1 MARPSPMELIT
12 KFKDVLPNAFPNGL
26 KPAIEKASD
35 LVDDVA
41 EQVTLGNTKVT
52 KEEFEEA
59 KRVLKLT
66 AVANIAQRKHAMDEL
81 MDEEEF
87 IRTSE
92 AEVKEAEEQVDS
104 LLDNLVATGVVK
116 IEERDPAKENYLYKQ
131 VMEQEKQKK
140 EDQKSSGLV
149 SKTHKQGNMEKKPAE
164 GATLVD
170 IFGIENLHKLKQV
183 EKRPDLLPGG
193 KGYEFNQKE
202 KKKEREQKAMARR
215 WRQDERPTGRVTSQ
229 DVLENKEAVVN
240 EIFSAYDH
248 DQDNTLD
255 LGEFNELQADT
266 DGPDSVNTMEEFQEL
281 LSQVGSGSKEKLH
294 FVTFHNLYLDPWL
307 SERFETIL
315 PVDYHS
321 LIEAGKVTGEAMAEL
336 WQDQDEYE
344 KVAKMVEPLMK
355 EDMEEE
361 QRKLEAGE
369 EITQVL

>member
-1 MARPSPMELIT
+1 MMRTIVALVCLGLAAGDMARPSPMELIT

-35 LVDDVA
+35 LADDVA

-92 AEVKEAEEQVDS
+92 AEVKEAEDQVDS
-104 LLDNLVATGVVK
+104 LLDNLVATGVLK

-140 EDQKSSGLV
+140 EDQKSTGLV
-149 SKTHKQGNMEKKPAE
+149 SKTHKQGNLEKKPE
-164 GATLVD
+164 GGANLVD

-193 KGYEFNQKE
+193 KSYEFNQKE
-202 KKKEREQKAMARR
+202 KKKEREHKAMARR

-255 LGEFNELQADT
+255 LVEFNELQADT

-281 LSQVGSGSKEKLH
+281 LAQVGSGSKEKLH

-321 LIEAGKVTGEAMAEL
+321 LLEAGKVTGEAMAEL

-344 KVAKMVEPLMK
+344 KVAKMVESP
-355 EDMEEE
+355 
-361 QRKLEAGE
+361 
-369 EITQVL
+369 QVL